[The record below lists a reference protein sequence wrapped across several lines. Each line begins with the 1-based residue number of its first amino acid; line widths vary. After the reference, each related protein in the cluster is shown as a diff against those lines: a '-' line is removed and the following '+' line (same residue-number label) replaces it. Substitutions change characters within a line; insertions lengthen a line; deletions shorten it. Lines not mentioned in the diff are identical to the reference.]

1 MTIVPSSFRSSHHS
15 GGVLT
20 GDSASKSS
28 LLRQGSGGGGGSS
41 SSGRL
46 PLRPRTANVENR
58 IRGTVTTPSSSSGS
72 SSGGL
77 LSKQQSSSSLRSVG
91 AASTGSKYSY
101 LVDSSGNECNRR
113 VSGTSNSSGTS
124 LSSAALASSTL
135 RMKLGAT
142 DGNGGNNG
150 GAAGSGA
157 VADHCSDTSTV
168 AETGQKIAAN
178 ILGAKQSGGGS
189 SAAASVR
196 SASPAPSAAS
206 ASTCDGGGG
215 VHRSRARSQ
224 SKPRSASAQRPSAV
238 VAGGGSSGA
247 ALPPPPMTARSS
259 SDPSRAAADG
269 EIAFEERRRSSSG
282 DGYTI
287 HKYTRGK
294 LLGKGGFAKVYWCT
308 SMDTGRNYAVK
319 VVPKANLVKS
329 RARQKLQ
336 AEIKIHRTLRHK
348 YICEFKHFF
357 EDKTNCYI
365 LLELC
370 ANQSMNELIKRR
382 KRLTETEVQYY
393 MLHLIDAVKYC
404 HDKNVIHRDLKL
416 GNLFLDKNLQVKV
429 GDLGLATK
437 VTSSE
442 EKRKTICGT
451 PNYIAPEVI
460 DGNKETRGHSFEVDI
475 WSMGVILFTLLV
487 GKPPYESKD
496 VKSTYQR
503 ILANQYSFPS
513 HVPIS
518 QHAKDLIGSML
529 QTKPENRP
537 SLKQISSHPFL
548 TRVEGKVPKSLPSS
562 CVHVAPDWQEDAFGN
577 LTVVERRS
585 AREPSSS
592 SRQKKY
598 REEEKASA
606 ANRLPLSTRDPN
618 VASDRQKGGAS
629 GKQQK
634 VDNAGGT
641 AHATS
646 TRASSRG
653 RDAEMGTDGRQAQR
667 GASSS
672 SRTKSTQKFRIYDD
686 SGGTEVVQENEVEIA
701 PPPSRTRHEKPAQC
715 APDDELDEL
724 TSKVSACNLREM
736 ESAKTKS
743 EQLHQLDTPSLG
755 AVAAEAKESPPT
767 PAAEKDRDMVV
778 LESMYSR
785 LTDMFKQ
792 ADDKAAGLGEV
803 SLFDR
808 TTAAGVSTA
817 IGVNSNWGATKWVT
831 RYVDYTSKY
840 GLGFLLNNGSAG
852 VYFNDST
859 KAVLAPKGDNF
870 MYIERKKASS
880 DGRLENMCE
889 IHTLSSYP
897 ESLQKKVTLLKHF
910 RNYLVEQQKRAVEE
924 GEEEQDIF
932 GSSLDLEAGEETDDT
947 ALVYLKK
954 WVRTKHAIL
963 FRLSNSTVQV
973 VFYDHTEILLSSEA
987 RVITYVDKKH
997 RRITYHLDEIM
1008 NTPNAEISKRLK
1020 YTKDILQQLIPG
1032 KQ

>member
-1 MTIVPSSFRSSHHS
+1 MQRT
-15 GGVLT
+15 T
-20 GDSASKSS
+20 QASA
-28 LLRQGSGGGGGSS
+28 
-41 SSGRL
+41 
-46 PLRPRTANVENR
+46 
-58 IRGTVTTPSSSSGS
+58 
-72 SSGGL
+72 
-77 LSKQQSSSSLRSVG
+77 G
-91 AASTGSKYSY
+91 APPPAP
-101 LVDSSGNECNRR
+101 
-113 VSGTSNSSGTS
+113 
-124 LSSAALASSTL
+124 LSS
-135 RMKLGAT
+135 
-142 DGNGGNNG
+142 
-150 GAAGSGA
+150 
-157 VADHCSDTSTV
+157 
-168 AETGQKIAAN
+168 
-178 ILGAKQSGGGS
+178 
-189 SAAASVR
+189 
-196 SASPAPSAAS
+196 
-206 ASTCDGGGG
+206 
-215 VHRSRARSQ
+215 
-224 SKPRSASAQRPSAV
+224 
-238 VAGGGSSGA
+238 
-247 ALPPPPMTARSS
+247 RSS
-259 SDPSRAAADG
+259 SDPAPASG
-269 EIAFEERRRSSSG
+269 STEEIVFEERRRNSSG

-287 HKYTRGK
+287 HKYTRGR

-348 YICEFKHFF
+348 NICEFKHFF

-370 ANQSMNELIKRR
+370 QNQSMNELIKRR

-416 GNLFLDKNLQVKV
+416 GNLFLDKNLHVKV

-437 VTSSE
+437 VTSAE

-475 WSMGVILFTLLV
+475 WSMGVILFTTLI

-518 QHAKDLIGSML
+518 QHAKDLIVSML

-537 SLKQISSHPFL
+537 SLDQISSHPFF
-548 TRVEGKVPKSLPSS
+548 THVEGKLPKSLPSS
-562 CVHVAPDWQEDAFGN
+562 CVHVAPVWEEDAYGN
-577 LTVVERRS
+577 FTVVDRGGS
-585 AREPSSS
+585 RENHSRQAASSS
-592 SRQKKY
+592 SRHKKY
-598 REEEKASA
+598 REEGKASA
-606 ANRLPLSTRDPN
+606 ASRQPLSTRDPN
-618 VASDRQKGGAS
+618 AAADRKGSTSKKQHKRDGAE
-629 GKQQK
+629 
-634 VDNAGGT
+634 GT
-641 AHATS
+641 AS
-646 TRASSRG
+646 KSSRAQVVERG
-653 RDAEMGTDGRQAQR
+653 SEARKAQR
-667 GASSS
+667 GAPSP
-672 SRTKSTQKFRIYDD
+672 SRAKSAQKFRIYDD
-686 SGGTEVVQENEVEIA
+686 NEGTEIEADLA
-701 PPPSRTRHEKPAQC
+701 PPPSKTRHEKPPQC
-715 APDDELDEL
+715 APDDELDAL
-724 TSKVSACNLREM
+724 ASKVSSCTLQPKGSSKSNADRPHQMDAFAED
-736 ESAKTKS
+736 EVSAK
-743 EQLHQLDTPSLG
+743 
-755 AVAAEAKESPPT
+755 AKESPPPA

-778 LESMYSR
+778 LESMYTR

-792 ADDKAAGLGEV
+792 ADKKASGIDEV

-808 TTAAGVSTA
+808 TSAAGVSTA
-817 IGVNSNWGATKWVT
+817 IGVNTEWGATKWVT

-859 KAVLAPKGDNF
+859 KAVLAPKGENF
-870 MYIERKKASS
+870 MYIERKKSS
-880 DGRLENMCE
+880 SEGRLENMCD

-932 GSSLDLEAGEETDDT
+932 GTSLDLEADEADGTS
-947 ALVYLKK
+947 LVYLKK

-973 VFYDHTEILLSSEA
+973 VFYDHTEILLSSGA
-987 RVITYVDKKH
+987 TVITYVDKKH
-997 RRITYHLDEIM
+997 RRITYHLHEIM
-1008 NTPNAEISKRLK
+1008 MASNAEISKRLK
-1020 YTKDILQQLIPG
+1020 YTKDILQQLIPA
-1032 KQ
+1032 KH

>member
-1 MTIVPSSFRSSHHS
+1 MTLVPPSFRSQHS
-15 GGVLT
+15 GSVLA
-20 GDSASKSS
+20 GDPPSKSS
-28 LLRQGSGGGGGSS
+28 ALRTQGA
-41 SSGRL
+41 SGRL
-46 PLRPRTANVENR
+46 PLRPRNANVENR
-58 IRGTVTTPSSSSGS
+58 IRGTPSSVSSGT
-72 SSGGL
+72 GML
-77 LSKQQSSSSLRSVG
+77 VKQQSSSSLRSSG
-91 AASTGSKYSY
+91 AASSTTGGSGKYSY

-113 VSGTSNSSGTS
+113 VVSGGASTNTTGTS
-124 LSSAALASSTL
+124 LSSAAFASSTL
-135 RMKLGAT
+135 RKL
-142 DGNGGNNG
+142 DGGI
-150 GAAGSGA
+150 
-157 VADHCSDTSTV
+157 DPCSDTSTV

-178 ILGAKQSGGGS
+178 ILGAKSATGGGTLP
-189 SAAASVR
+189 SAVR
-196 SASPAPSAAS
+196 SASPAPSAAMSSAS
-206 ASTCDGGGG
+206 ASTTSEGTKAGGG
-215 VHRSRARSQ
+215 RSRSQLKSRSL
-224 SKPRSASAQRPSAV
+224 SAQRSAAPPS
-238 VAGGGSSGA
+238 SS
-247 ALPPPPMTARSS
+247 ARSS
-259 SDPSRAAADG
+259 SVDPSGKAGSAD
-269 EIAFEERRRSSSG
+269 EVVIEERRRSSSG

-287 HKYTRGK
+287 HKYVRGRM
-294 LLGKGGFAKVYWCT
+294 LGKGGFAKVYHCT
-308 SMDTGRNYAVK
+308 SMDTGRHYAVK
-319 VVPKANLVKS
+319 IVPKANLVKS

-393 MLHLIDAVKYC
+393 MLHLIDAVKYM
-404 HDKNVIHRDLKL
+404 HDRNVIHRDLKL

-475 WSMGVILFTLLV
+475 WSMGVILFTTLV

-518 QHAKDLIGSML
+518 QHAKDLIASML
-529 QTKPENRP
+529 QTRPEKRP
-537 SLKQISSHPFL
+537 SLNQIRSHPFL
-548 TRVEGKVPKSLPSS
+548 SRVEDKLPKTLPSN
-562 CVHVAPDWQEDAFGN
+562 CAHVAPDWQEDAYGN
-577 LTVVERRS
+577 LTVVERGS
-585 AREPSSS
+585 GRENFSRHTASSS
-592 SRQKKY
+592 SRHKKY
-598 REEEKASA
+598 REESA
-606 ANRLPLSTRDPN
+606 APIAPRQPLTTRDTN
-618 VASDRQKGGAS
+618 VEAAEKRGGPS
-629 GKQQK
+629 EKQHKKDGAQ
-634 VDNAGGT
+634 GT
-641 AHATS
+641 RHT
-646 TRASSRG
+646 SSRG
-653 RDAEMGTDGRQAQR
+653 SSGRDVEKGTDARQAQR
-667 GASSS
+667 GASSAP
-672 SRTKSTQKFRIYDD
+672 RAKSTQKFRIYDD
-686 SGGTEVVQENEVEIA
+686 SGGTEVVQEKAAGGI
-701 PPPSRTRHEKPAQC
+701 PPPSKTRHDKPPQC
-715 APDDELDEL
+715 SPQDEMLDDLA
-724 TSKVSACNLREM
+724 SKVSACTLWEKEPTKKAENL
-736 ESAKTKS
+736 
-743 EQLHQLDTPSLG
+743 LHQVDTPS
-755 AVAAEAKESPPT
+755 AAAETSKAKEVPST
-767 PAAEKDRDMVV
+767 PADEKDRDMVV
-778 LESMYSR
+778 LESMYTR

-792 ADDKAAGLGEV
+792 ADKKAAGLDEV

-817 IGVNSNWGATKWVT
+817 FGVNANWGATKWVT

-870 MYIERKKASS
+870 MYIERKKTSS

-924 GEEEQDIF
+924 GEEKQDAF
-932 GSSLDLEAGEETDDT
+932 GASLDLEAGEETEIDNT

-1008 NTPNAEISKRLK
+1008 MTPNAEISKRLK

-1032 KQ
+1032 KH